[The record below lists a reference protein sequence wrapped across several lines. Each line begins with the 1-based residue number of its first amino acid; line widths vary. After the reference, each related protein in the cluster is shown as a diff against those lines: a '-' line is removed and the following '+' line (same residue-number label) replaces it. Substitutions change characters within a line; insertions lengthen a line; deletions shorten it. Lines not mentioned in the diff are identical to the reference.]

1 MSETPKIDEISGVET
16 TGHEW
21 DGISELNTPIPRW
34 WLWTFIVS
42 CIWGF
47 GYMIVMP
54 SVPYPTSEGWDYT
67 KGTIGYSQRDVV
79 SKEVAA
85 NEAALKVYR
94 DQIAEK
100 SFEEVLA
107 DPELSQVALAGG
119 KSAFGDNCAPC
130 YGSGGQGFTG
140 FPNLG
145 DDDWIWGGTLEEIVI
160 TVEHG
165 IRWEEDYD
173 TRLGDMPA
181 FVTDE
186 MISEAEAADVTEF
199 VLSISGQPHDT
210 TGAARGAPVF
220 EDQCS
225 ACHGEAGTGEPLM
238 GAPDLTDAIW
248 LYGSA
253 RETVLETIS
262 KGQAGVMPAWTSRLS
277 PGEIKEVAIYV
288 HALGGGE

>member
-1 MSETPKIDEISGVET
+1 MSKTPKIDEISGVET

-34 WLWTFIVS
+34 WLWTFVVT

-47 GYMIVMP
+47 GYMVVMP
-54 SVPYPTSEGWDYT
+54 AVPYPSSDGWDYT
-67 KGTIGYSQRDVV
+67 KGMIGYSQRDIVG
-79 SKEVAA
+79 KEIAA
-85 NEAALKVYR
+85 NEAALNVYR

-107 DPELSQVALAGG
+107 DPELAQVALAGG
-119 KSAFGDNCAPC
+119 RSVFGDNCAPC
-130 YGSGGQGFTG
+130 HGSGGQGFTG

-145 DDDWIWGGTLEEIVI
+145 DDDWIWGGTLEEIVT

-165 IRWEEDYD
+165 IRWEDDYD

-181 FVTDE
+181 FVVDE
-186 MISEAEAADVTEF
+186 MISEHEAADAAEY
-199 VLSISGQPHDT
+199 VLSISGQSHDP
-210 TGAARGAPVF
+210 GSAARGVQVF
-220 EDQCS
+220 ADQCA

-248 LYGSA
+248 LFGA
-253 RETVLETIS
+253 GRDTILETIS
-262 KGQAGVMPAWTSRLS
+262 KGRAGVMPAWTTRLS
-277 PGEIKEVAIYV
+277 QGEIKEVAIYV
-288 HALGGGE
+288 HSLGGGE